1 MNITT
6 KEIQVGGDHYQG
18 YDYKP
23 LELIED
29 LGLSFAKG
37 NILKYIIR
45 FRNKGG
51 KEDLLKALDYARR
64 ELLKQ
69 LKVNP
74 EKRGREVNPLNVA
87 AVLSFCAQDCILEED
102 RDFILNVAN
111 YLHSGLMVKA
121 ADTIM
126 AKLKS
131 TYGKEEDQPEAPKSY
146 KEQLKQIKE
155 AADHV
160 LKEVRAREESPKD
173 NLIDQVKAEHES
185 YMDMNLMLQIIRDTI
200 TF

>member
-1 MNITT
+1 MDIAT
-6 KEIQVGGDHYQG
+6 KEIH
-18 YDYKP
+18 
-23 LELIED
+23 LE
-29 LGLSFAKG
+29 LSFAKG
-37 NILKYIIR
+37 NILKYVIR
-45 FRNKGG
+45 FRNKEG

-69 LKVNP
+69 LKVDP
-74 EKRGREVNPLNVA
+74 EKRGKEGVNPINVA
-87 AVLSFCAQDCILEED
+87 KVLSFCAQDCILEED
-102 RDFILNVAN
+102 RDFIFDVAN

-126 AKLKS
+126 AKIKS
-131 TYGKEEDQPEAPKSY
+131 TYDKKEDEPEAPKSY
-146 KEQLKQIKE
+146 KQQLKQIKE

-173 NLIDQVKAEHES
+173 NLIDLVKAEHES